1 MKTSLK
7 WKREQSTTVE
17 STEPPIVVNP
27 VSDFNAGSKL
37 PPLAAPPK
45 IDNKLTGIVGTSVA
59 ISSSGL
65 PKRSQKSVRLMA
77 NPKVYIDTDGGEL
90 DHMIAL
96 STDVNTTAQEEKSLS
111 PIVPMAETG
120 EMKEKDYAK
129 MSDKPIS
136 DQGHV
141 PPSTTTGNGSDM
153 K

>member
-1 MKTSLK
+1 MAVMKTSLK
-7 WKREQSTTVE
+7 WKREQSSTVE
-17 STEPPIVVNP
+17 STETPVVLNP
-27 VSDFNAGSKL
+27 VNDFNAGSKL

-45 IDNKLTGIVGTSVA
+45 IDNKLTGIVGTSPT
-59 ISSSGL
+59 SGL

-96 STDVNTTAQEEKSLS
+96 PTDTDTTTQEEKSLS
-111 PIVPMAETG
+111 IVPAADG
-120 EMKEKDYAK
+120 EMKEKDDAK

-136 DQGHV
+136 DQGHM